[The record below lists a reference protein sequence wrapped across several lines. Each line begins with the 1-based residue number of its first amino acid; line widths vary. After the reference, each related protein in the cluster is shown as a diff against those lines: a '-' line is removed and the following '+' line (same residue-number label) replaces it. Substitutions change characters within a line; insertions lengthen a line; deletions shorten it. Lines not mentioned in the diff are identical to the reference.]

1 MLLAEEQIDCSLLLR
16 EGWTRGRHDKSWL
29 HTHPVWPQHPS
40 SEIGGSAELCEES
53 IFSDL
58 ALPSFVT
65 QYSLE
70 ENSRQQPLVLICCK
84 ETGQPS
90 AQH

>member
-53 IFSDL
+53 IFSRL
-58 ALPSFVT
+58 GFAVVCHSVFT
-65 QYSLE
+65 GGK
-70 ENSRQQPLVLICCK
+70 QQTAATCSYLL
-84 ETGQPS
+84 
-90 AQH
+90 